1 MLNSENAFITSS
13 LDILSLLNR
22 IHKSRQLISITFDA
36 LPQHC
41 LTSLLEVNHDS
52 KILVFD
58 EPNPAI
64 SSKLIATKKT
74 AKFSLKLEQLDINFS
89 TRLSGS
95 DNMNLCTSFPE
106 KIFYPQNRQYY
117 RFKTESIDDI
127 NITIFFS
134 ATRKLECQ
142 LLNISLA
149 GLCIRIPYSFASIFN
164 KYQMLDDIYI
174 QLPNGENFSVSATI
188 QNARIEKSFSSI
200 AVGLKIN
207 QQLARNEK
215 TIQQFIFRA
224 ENS

>member
-1 MLNSENAFITSS
+1 MLNTDNAFVTSP
-13 LDILSLLNR
+13 LEIFSLLNR
-22 IHKSRQLISITFDA
+22 IQKSRQLISITFDG

-41 LTSLLEVNHDS
+41 LTSLLEVNHETQT
-52 KILVFD
+52 LVFD
-58 EPNPAI
+58 EPNPSI

-74 AKFSLKLEQLDINFS
+74 AQFSLKLEQLTINFS
-89 TRLSGS
+89 TRLSTS
-95 DNMNLCTSFPE
+95 NDQNISASFPE

-117 RFKTESIDDI
+117 RFKTESISDI

-134 ATRKLECQ
+134 AARKLECQ

-164 KYQMLDDIYI
+164 KNQILDDIYI

-188 QNARIEKSFSSI
+188 QNARIEKKFSSI